1 MLLRVDGIEY
11 EIEKT
16 GVKLILNIYTHNLLI
31 ESVVLQWLW
40 TKEGVPKLVGIFP
53 HNEQPTDYLGVSVS
67 NLEKYS
73 NFARKKFLEF
83 EKKNQG

>member
-1 MLLRVDGIEY
+1 MLLRADGIEY
-11 EIEKT
+11 EIEKK
-16 GVKLILNIYTHNLLI
+16 GDELILNIYTHNLLN

-40 TKEGVPKLVGIFP
+40 TKEGVPKLVGIFL

-67 NLEKYS
+67 NLEEYS